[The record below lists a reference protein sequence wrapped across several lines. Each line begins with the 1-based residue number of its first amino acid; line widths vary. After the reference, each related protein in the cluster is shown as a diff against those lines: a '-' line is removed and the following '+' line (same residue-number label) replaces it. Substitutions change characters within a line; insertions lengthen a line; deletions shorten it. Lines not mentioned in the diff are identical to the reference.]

1 MLCFAIAAALAG
13 LQDPAPV
20 GEVLLVRGADGWEL
34 VCDASDG
41 VGVGGAPAVV
51 PLLTRSEVVARAV
64 AGPDGFEFATVEG
77 TGESARLAVDCLVH
91 AVDQQVLQVTGE
103 PVLVGPPR
111 APHHAMDR
119 CGASLERFVRQDGLG
134 GWGDFVHVVF
144 DGVDTSGCELVV
156 VLGRGDLDPIE
167 HGGARS
173 RRAQI
178 LPVESDVFRFVT
190 SPSNAPGCI
199 DQIFA
204 ARVERGLA
212 WEPLAVAEPLR
223 LASTATLDVVGEPT
237 FELGGRALVVHRF
250 ANTLALE
257 PGTTA
262 TLRVRFVRAP
272 DDGSRFDAP
281 LVRKTPDVA
290 WLVDAP
296 GDFGVHFEGPDE
308 QLDIRPT
315 MGPGAAMGDIDL
327 DGWCDLYVV
336 QGAGREGSEMPTSRV
351 YANVATDTGRAFDD
365 RTDTWGGASRGA
377 GMGAL
382 LFDANGDGDLD
393 LYVANQGADVL
404 FENRRVGHDGSGPLL
419 VDVSNSAGVGGN
431 LWSAAVCAGD
441 IDHDG
446 DLDLYVTSYLDYDE
460 SKMPP
465 LEELLYRREDP
476 VAMLPF
482 AFPGQRNTL
491 LVNES
496 DATGLKFVDRTAE
509 AGVLDEAGRSMQAV
523 MFDFDRDGALDI
535 HVAND
540 VSPNVLFKGRGDGT
554 FQDISFQTGLDD
566 PRGSMG
572 TALGDVDLDGD
583 EDLFVSNW
591 ELEANALWIA
601 NIVTHASQRH
611 RVATFRDTIVKSG
624 LGPYGVGV
632 TGWGTSFFDLE
643 NDGDLDLYV
652 ANGYT
657 SPDYESTGI
666 CVAQPDHLFVND
678 GAGRF
683 TAAFERI
690 APLAPLG
697 GRHLPSRAVVECD
710 FDRDGDMDL
719 FVTSNNS
726 AHRLLV
732 NTAPR
737 AAGSHWLG
745 VQLSEPG
752 PNPFAI
758 GARVEVRTDRR
769 TFVRTLLAGTS
780 YLAGNPPELLFGL
793 GPCERV
799 EEVVVHLPGGRGTR
813 VFGAQPLDSWVKLE
827 LTE

>member
-41 VGVGGAPAVV
+41 VCVGGAPAVV

-64 AGPDGFEFATVEG
+64 AGPDGFEFATLERD
-77 TGESARLAVDCLVH
+77 GEPARLAVSFLAHPTDH
-91 AVDQQVLQVTGE
+91 QVLQTSSST
-103 PVLVGPPR
+103 VLVGPPTLPLEATDVLQR
-111 APHHAMDR
+111 NALPWLARNDRLSLALNGARVRFAPATTDAQ
-119 CGASLERFVRQDGLG
+119 CIVVVERPGSVYTRSLG
-134 GWGDFVHVVF
+134 GAAHCTATVF
-144 DGVDTSGCELVV
+144 AIDQWDMARVAPTWAVGRTVDQVFAATLVV
-156 VLGRGDLDPIE
+156 D
-167 HGGARS
+167 
-173 RRAQI
+173 
-178 LPVESDVFRFVT
+178 
-190 SPSNAPGCI
+190 
-199 DQIFA
+199 
-204 ARVERGLA
+204 LA
-212 WEPLAVAEPLR
+212 WEPLAIEEVRREAAPPTLSLPGNGMLATEGRSLVVRRVARPTLE
-223 LASTATLDVVGEPT
+223 SGTATFLVT
-237 FELGGRALVVHRF
+237 FES
-250 ANTLALE
+250 
-257 PGTTA
+257 A
-262 TLRVRFVRAP
+262 TS
-272 DDGSRFDAP
+272 DGSSFDDADAP
-281 LVRKTPDVA
+281 LA
-290 WLVDAP
+290 SENSWLVDAP

-327 DGWCDLYVV
+327 DGWCDLFVV
-336 QGAGREGSEMPTSRV
+336 QGAGRGGSEMPTSRV
-351 YANVATDTGRAFDD
+351 FANVPTDTGRTFED

-393 LYVANQGADVL
+393 LYVANQGPDVL
-404 FENRRVGHDGSGPLL
+404 FENTRVGNTGDRPLL
-419 VDVSNSAGVGGN
+419 VDVSASAGVGGN

-496 DATGLKFVDRTAE
+496 DANGLKFVDRTAE

-678 GAGRF
+678 GTGRF
-683 TAAFERI
+683 KAAFERI
-690 APLAPLG
+690 APFAPLG

-726 AHRLLV
+726 AHRLLE
-732 NTAPR
+732 NRAPR
-737 AAGSHWLG
+737 AAGSHWFG
-745 VQLSEPG
+745 VRLSEPG
-752 PNPFAI
+752 ANPFVI

-799 EEVVVHLPGGRGTR
+799 ESVVVHLPGGRGVR
-813 VFGAQPLDSWVKLE
+813 EFAAQPLDTWVTLE

>member
-1 MLCFAIAAALAG
+1 VWTANDDVDAL
-13 LQDPAPV
+13 
-20 GEVLLVRGADGWEL
+20 
-34 VCDASDG
+34 
-41 VGVGGAPAVV
+41 VGVGERLSG
-51 PLLTRSEVVARAV
+51 
-64 AGPDGFEFATVEG
+64 
-77 TGESARLAVDCLVH
+77 LAVDRLFQPS
-91 AVDQQVLQVTGE
+91 DGQYDSLFGELQRLE
-103 PVLVGPPR
+103 CVGAIDSP
-111 APHHAMDR
+111 
-119 CGASLERFVRQDGLG
+119 EFVELPG
-134 GWGDFVHVVF
+134 
-144 DGVDTSGCELVV
+144 TSPLA
-156 VLGRGDLDPIE
+156 LN
-167 HGGARS
+167 GAR
-173 RRAQI
+173 
-178 LPVESDVFRFVT
+178 
-190 SPSNAPGCI
+190 
-199 DQIFA
+199 
-204 ARVERGLA
+204 
-212 WEPLAVAEPLR
+212 
-223 LASTATLDVVGEPT
+223 
-237 FELGGRALVVHRF
+237 LVVHRLSEPLPQHPGRTW
-250 ANTLALE
+250 TLVVHFQRASSRN
-257 PGTTA
+257 A
-262 TLRVRFVRAP
+262 DNRAHVRSAIDPRP
-272 DDGSRFDAP
+272 E
-281 LVRKTPDVA
+281 A
-290 WLVDAP
+290 WLVDHAP
-296 GDFGVHFEGPDE
+296 GTPFGVHFEGPDE

-327 DGWCDLYVV
+327 DGWCDLFVV
-336 QGAGREGSEMPTSRV
+336 QGAGRGGSEMPTSRV
-351 YANVATDTGRAFDD
+351 FANVPTDTGRTFED

-393 LYVANQGADVL
+393 LYVANQGPDVL
-404 FENRRVGHDGSGPLL
+404 FENTRVGNTGDRPLL
-419 VDVSNSAGVGGN
+419 VDVSASAGVGGN

-496 DATGLKFVDRTAE
+496 DANGLKFVDRTAE

-666 CVAQPDHLFVND
+666 CVAQPDHLFTND
-678 GAGRF
+678 GTGKF

-690 APLAPLG
+690 APYAPLG

-726 AHRLLV
+726 AHRLLE
-732 NTAPR
+732 NRAPR
-737 AAGSHWLG
+737 AAGSHWFG
-745 VQLSEPG
+745 VRLSEPG
-752 PNPFAI
+752 ANPFVI

-799 EEVVVHLPGGRGTR
+799 ESVVVHLPGGRGVR
-813 VFGAQPLDSWVKLE
+813 EFAAQPLDTWVTLE